1 MLTLTHAGLADRSAW
16 EKAGICLPAFDPA
29 ELARRTDSRPAW
41 IHFGP
46 GNLFRGYVADLAQS
60 LIESGDLE
68 TGIVAVK
75 TTPGEIVSIYRA
87 HDNLALQVKIHVDGT
102 MDRKVIGSVSE
113 CLGSYDP
120 GEWARL
126 MEMARAPELAYISL
140 TITEKGYQLRDL
152 DGAWKATTAA
162 DFASGPDSAVSLK
175 ETPAILAAMLVQR
188 SRACGAP
195 VTFIS
200 MDNFSHNGEKLR
212 EAVFDVARAW
222 AENGQISARTL
233 AQIEDPAWAAFPNA
247 VIDKITPGPDQ
258 RVADSLAELGL
269 QDLGIDVNA
278 RGQKNAAFVN
288 TEVPQY
294 LVIED
299 DFPGGRID
307 FGKVGVY
314 LTDRETA
321 DRFERMKVCTCL
333 NPLHTALAVLGCL
346 LDIPTIAQTMQ
357 NPHLV
362 ELVRRIGYT
371 EGLPVVT
378 DPGIIEPRDFLD
390 TVVNE
395 RFPNPYVPDVP
406 QRIAT
411 DTSQKLGIRFGETM
425 KVYAAQGRLDELVAI
440 PFVIA
445 AWVRYLTGTNDA
457 GEPMTPSPDPLLDEL
472 VPLARAAAANPVDGS
487 LDAILSNETIFR
499 LDLVKEGLAPRI
511 TELFRQMLAGP
522 GAVSRTLQAVLAAGR
537 AADRQAGREAPEGAT
552 PGGGTPVAG
561 GGA

>member
-16 EKAGICLPAFDPA
+16 ERAGIRLPAFDPA
-29 ELARRTDSRPAW
+29 ELARRTGTRPAW

-68 TGIVAVK
+68 TAMVTVK
-75 TTPGEIVSIYRA
+75 TTPSDIVAIYRA
-87 HDNLALQVKIHVDGT
+87 HDNLALQVKIHVDGK
-102 MDRKVIGSVSE
+102 MERKVIGSVSE
-113 CLGSYDP
+113 CLASYEDE
-120 GEWARL
+120 GWTRL
-126 MEMARAPELAYISL
+126 LEMARAPELRYISL

-152 DGAWKATTAA
+152 DGSWKATTAA
-162 DFASGPDSAVSLK
+162 DLATGPDGDRHLT
-175 ETPAILAAMLVQR
+175 ETPAILAAMLVHR
-188 SRACGAP
+188 SRADRGP
-195 VTFIS
+195 VTFVS

-212 EAVFDVARAW
+212 EAVLDVARVW
-222 AENGQISARTL
+222 AQAGQITTATL
-233 AQIEDPAWAAFPNA
+233 ARIEDPAWAAFPNA

-258 RVADSLAELGL
+258 RVAAGLAELGL
-269 QDLGIDVNA
+269 QDLGIHVNA
-278 RGQKNAAFVN
+278 RGQKLAAFVN
-288 TEVPQY
+288 TEVPEY

-314 LTDRETA
+314 LTDRETV

-346 LDIPTIAQTMQ
+346 LDIPSIAETMQ

-378 DPGIIEPRDFLD
+378 DPGIIEPQDFLD

-425 KVYAAQGRLDELVAI
+425 KVYAAEGRLDELVAI

-457 GEPMTPSPDPLLDEL
+457 GGAMTPSPDPLLDEL
-472 VPLARAAAANPVDGS
+472 VPLAKAAAADPADGA

-511 TELFRQMLAGP
+511 TELFREMLAGP
-522 GAVSRTLQAVLAAGR
+522 GAVSRTLQAVLATGR
-537 AADRQAGREAPEGAT
+537 AADREAGREAPSGAT
-552 PGGGTPVAG
+552 QGGGTPVAG